1 MEIGRGYA
9 SFVADRDTGL
19 GVEIATMALDSLADT
34 GLAELISQG
43 YIGDA
48 AGVVNDIAA
57 DGPDYERWVEV
68 VPTEPGALSPEQ
80 LPGRLAAVLSAPDV
94 GAAAFSWSAPLP
106 ADDPATLLVA
116 ELLRVTVLA
125 EHSDAAAMSAA
136 GAVGA
141 AAVAAE
147 ASVMV
152 AVIHAGAVAGGLV
165 LVVSPLGIVAV
176 GIGAAAL
183 THRLLTRRRR

>member
-1 MEIGRGYA
+1 M
-9 SFVADRDTGL
+9 ADRDTGL

-94 GAAAFSWSAPLP
+94 GAAAFSWSL
-106 ADDPATLLVA
+106 
-116 ELLRVTVLA
+116 
-125 EHSDAAAMSAA
+125 
-136 GAVGA
+136 
-141 AAVAAE
+141 
-147 ASVMV
+147 
-152 AVIHAGAVAGGLV
+152 
-165 LVVSPLGIVAV
+165 
-176 GIGAAAL
+176 
-183 THRLLTRRRR
+183 RRRYRQMIPRRCWSRNCFGLPCSPNIPTRPQ